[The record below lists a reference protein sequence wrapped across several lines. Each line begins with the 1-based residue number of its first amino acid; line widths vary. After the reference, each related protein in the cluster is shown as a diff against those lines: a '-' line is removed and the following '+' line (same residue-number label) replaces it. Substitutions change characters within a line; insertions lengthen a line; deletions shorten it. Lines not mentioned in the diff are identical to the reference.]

1 MRYALFSDIHS
12 NRHAFEACLA
22 HANLQGADRIVVLG
36 DLVSYGAHP
45 AEVVVR
51 CQAIEHEGG
60 IVLRGN
66 HEELIQDRNLGKSP
80 LQQTLGAQTAKWTHE
95 QLSSEQR
102 LWLDQL
108 PRTAVEEDIF
118 FVHASANAPEQWH
131 YVENARSA
139 GASLDAAC
147 AEAPVRYVFGGHVHQ
162 QTLYFRGTGR
172 ELMPFKP
179 VAGIPVHTPRH
190 RQWLATIGSVGQP
203 RDGNVRA
210 MYALF
215 DSSAQQLTFHRVAYD
230 YLAAAR
236 SVRAAG
242 LPDFFADRLEKGR

>member
-1 MRYALFSDIHS
+1 MKYALFSDIHS
-12 NRHAFEACLA
+12 NLHAFDACLA
-22 HANLQGADRIVVLG
+22 HASGQGADRMVVLG
-36 DLVSYGAHP
+36 DLVNYGAFP
-45 AEVVVR
+45 AEVVMR
-51 CQAIEHEGG
+51 CQTIQREGG

-66 HEELIQDRNLGKSP
+66 HEELIQHRSLTASS
-80 LQQTLGAQTAKWTHE
+80 LQQTLGAQTAQWTHD

-102 LWLDQL
+102 SWLNQL
-108 PRTAVEEDIF
+108 PLSAVADDVF
-118 FVHASANAPEQWH
+118 FVHASAHVPEQWK
-131 YVENARSA
+131 YVDSARSA

-147 AEAPVRYVFGGHVHQ
+147 EQAAIRYVFGGHVHQ

-179 VAGIPVHTPRH
+179 TANTPIHTPRH

-215 DSSAQQLTFHRVAYD
+215 DSRAQQVTFYRVAYD

-236 SVRAAG
+236 SIRAAG
-242 LPDFFADRLEKGR
+242 LPEFFANRLEIGQ